1 MNIQIKTSGG
11 IVQMPIETKLLADR
25 KIFIQGEINHDSAV
39 EFVKQLLILC
49 KEDKDTP
56 IDILINSPGGEIT
69 AGLLMYDVLQSCKTP
84 IRMFCLG
91 SAYSMAALIFASGKH
106 GCRYMLEHSEVMLHE
121 PLLGNRV
128 GGNASSIK
136 SISES
141 LMDTRRKINK
151 ILAQHTCKTEEVVEQ
166 ATAFDHYFSPE
177 EAIEFGLADAI
188 ADFTTIMEG

>member
-1 MNIQIKTSGG
+1 MNMQQKTAGG
-11 IVQMPIETKLLADR
+11 IVLLPLETRLLADR

-39 EFVKQLLILC
+39 EFIKQLLILS

-69 AGLLMYDVLQSCKTP
+69 AGLLMYDMIQSCKTP
-84 IRMFCLG
+84 VRMFCLG
-91 SAYSMAALIFASGKH
+91 FAYSMAALLFASGKK
-106 GCRYMLEHSEVMLHE
+106 GCRFIFEHSELMLHE

-151 ILAQHTCKTEEVVEQ
+151 ILALHTSRTEAEVEQ

-188 ADFTTIMEG
+188 ADFNTIMEG